1 MFGREVGLGVEMEV
15 GMGGPGWGVD
25 EPPALKRGV
34 MLDAGGYGADRDG
47 EDEGTAVAAGL
58 RFLRRG
64 VAVAEEEVLLALDR
78 DDFGFALGETDEGWR
93 GVRGTAVRVDVVERE
108 EEEEEVE
115 GEGDEGRGDVPCGV
129 GVSCGFSAVLFDIK
143 SACCST
149 RNASLIF
156 SLRAP
161 SISCSNPMNSS
172 AYSHSLSLGN
182 TLRTYVSTTFSYP
195 SPSQSTPST
204 SPRRANH
211 SSTISL
217 PADGQSSLS
226 EDNASVVINAGGK
239 YAASDLPAP
248 GVNSAIQRSY
258 SRLMSSFGVC
268 ASKAGATAGVGVA

>member
-156 SLRAP
+156 YQMQSVP
-161 SISCSNPMNSS
+161 SNVQFKKEQTN
-172 AYSHSLSLGN
+172 L
-182 TLRTYVSTTFSYP
+182 
-195 SPSQSTPST
+195 
-204 SPRRANH
+204 SPRPIHLLLKSHELFRVF
-211 SSTISL
+211 
-217 PADGQSSLS
+217 PQ
-226 EDNASVVINAGGK
+226 
-239 YAASDLPAP
+239 P
-248 GVNSAIQRSY
+248 
-258 SRLMSSFGVC
+258 
-268 ASKAGATAGVGVA
+268 